1 MEPPPIAPREASER
15 QEEAYIPPELRPPL
29 PPFPRVSRGVPKKII
44 EFPRLTARAYELADP
59 VADQL
64 RIFEAVEETQPPLLS
79 HFADIEIAPEQPAH
93 LIAAE
98 ELELPLQ
105 PAPLGART
113 NAAMLDAFV
122 ILSASALFAA
132 TAKLFVG
139 TVALGKP
146 LVTAAGACC
155 LVLLT
160 MYYLLS
166 FRYSRTTVGMQATGL
181 WLSTFCGEMPSRSVL
196 RWRALAIAL
205 SCAALGMGFAWSLI
219 DEDRLC
225 WHDRITHTYLRQ
237 G

>member
-1 MEPPPIAPREASER
+1 
-15 QEEAYIPPELRPPL
+15 
-29 PPFPRVSRGVPKKII
+29 
-44 EFPRLTARAYELADP
+44 LADP

-64 RIFEAVEETQPPLLS
+64 RIFEAVEEIPVALMS

-93 LIAAE
+93 LIAE
-98 ELELPLQ
+98 DELELPLQ

-113 NAAMLDAFV
+113 SAAMLDGLV

-132 TAKLFVG
+132 TASLFVG
-139 TVALGKP
+139 TVSFSKP
-146 LVTAAGACC
+146 LVAAAAGCC
-155 LVLLT
+155 LVLVT

-181 WLSTFCGEMPSRSVL
+181 WLSTFCGNMPSRSVL

-225 WHDRITHTYLRQ
+225 WHDRITHTYLRR